1 MAIIPKEINVPSL
14 KFALDPGKHIKL
26 NYSLCIIIIL
36 IIHSVQCLYVTSQ
49 TAGNWLWIVAA
60 VNRQLHVPVSPE
72 VPWIASQ
79 GVQWTENSDGRSA
92 YVCEGGPHSSTS
104 QYILW
109 FYCVQGKYVSSET
122 FTSMIVHEYGLLG
135 SDTV

>member
-1 MAIIPKEINVPSL
+1 MAIIPEEINVPSL
-14 KFALDPGKHIKL
+14 NFFIRSCKTHKTELF
-26 NYSLCIIIIL
+26 SLHYHY
-36 IIHSVQCLYVTSQ
+36 HSQCTMFICNKSQ
-49 TAGNWLWIVAA
+49 TTGDWLWIVVA

-79 GVQWTENSDGRSA
+79 GVQRTENSDSRSA

-109 FYCVQGKYVSSET
+109 FYCVQGKYVSFKT
-122 FTSMIVHEYGLLG
+122 FTSVIVHEYGLLG